1 MDKEDFLSNNRVD
14 SETWGLA
21 NIDWSVLSEIAS
33 DYNAQLDSLRDT
45 AELFSR
51 IIQRFSAVHSVRW
64 RVKETSHLLEKIVR
78 KRAANNE
85 KYKDINKDN
94 YFAIVSDLVGIRVLH
109 LFKNEY
115 LSIDADLKKNWEPIE
130 TPIAYV
136 REGDSSS
143 LMEKLKEL
151 GFDVKLHS
159 DGYRSVHYI
168 CSSQH
173 LRRKIL
179 VEIQVRTIFEEAW
192 SEIDHQVRYPNF
204 SDSPLVSYFLTIF
217 NRLAGSADEMG
228 TFVKDLTSELDGMN
242 AKLIDANRE
251 KEEAFMAMDR
261 MISDLEQG
269 KQQDAETRKKIGE
282 LQDEIRKLKGI
293 SSVGNRKDAALAA
306 MTIASMQPREPT
318 SISREIYS
326 NGTAAEMVRQMEAS
340 EKSKRDN
347 LLELAHQQCIS
358 SVAMAEAARYKG
370 FAGSSVMESFCNKSA
385 GSALSSTLLSP
396 YEQMRGKPE
405 SK

>member
-1 MDKEDFLSNNRVD
+1 MRAIMNKEDFLNNNMVD
-14 SETWGLA
+14 SKTWELA

-33 DYNAQLDSLRDT
+33 DYNAQLEYLRDT
-45 AELFSR
+45 AEFFSR

-109 LFKNEY
+109 LFKDEY
-115 LSIDADLKKNWEPIE
+115 ILIDSGLKKNWEPVE

-136 REGDSSS
+136 REGDSSI
-143 LMEKLKEL
+143 LTKEFEGL

-159 DGYRSVHYI
+159 VGYRSVHYI
-168 CSSQH
+168 FSSQH
-173 LRRKIL
+173 RRRKVL

-204 SDSPLVSYFLTIF
+204 SDNPLVSYFLTIF

-228 TFVKDLTSELDGMN
+228 AFVKNLTSALQEAD

-251 KEEAFMAMDR
+251 KEEAFAAMDT
-261 MISDLEQG
+261 MIADLERG
-269 KQQDAETRKKIGE
+269 KQQDAETKKKLGA
-282 LQDEIRKLKGI
+282 LQDEIRRLRAM
-293 SSVGNRKDAALAA
+293 SSRTDE
-306 MTIASMQPREPT
+306 TPQSSIQSREPYSIFREYLNGSGREMAKQMEVDEKAKRENLLK
-318 SISREIYS
+318 SIS
-326 NGTAAEMVRQMEAS
+326 
-340 EKSKRDN
+340 
-347 LLELAHQQCIS
+347 QQGLS
-358 SVAMAEAARYKG
+358 SVAVTEALKYLGTR
-370 FAGSSVMESFCNKSA
+370 
-385 GSALSSTLLSP
+385 
-396 YEQMRGKPE
+396 
-405 SK
+405 